1 MAIAILLLLILING
15 LFSMAE
21 IALVSARRVRLEA
34 AAARGDKGAAA
45 AVRLS
50 EEPTR
55 FLSTVQ
61 VGITLIAILSGAYA
75 EATLSKDLE
84 GVLGRYEGVRPY
96 ASAVASAM
104 VVVGV
109 TYLSVVLG
117 ELVPKRI
124 GLASAE
130 AIASWAARPM
140 GVLSRVAAPAVWVL
154 SRTTDL
160 VMRPFGRESETHAV
174 TEEDVRGMIE
184 AATETGAVAELEQRL
199 IERVFRLGDRRV
211 KSLMVPRTE
220 IEWLELDAPPE
231 LLRRKVAAASHSHF
245 PVCRGGLDRV
255 VGVVHLRDLVRRG
268 LGAAGWAAGGRV
280 DLASV
285 MRRPLFVPETAP
297 ALKLLETMQ
306 RSRTRFALVV
316 DEFGALVGLVTLGD
330 IVQAI
335 VGDVLHRGD
344 GTEAEEPSAVQRPD
358 GSWLVD
364 GSMSVDRLWELMSL
378 RERPEEVEPDVA
390 TVSGLVTWKLGHI
403 PTSGE
408 RFVLAGHT
416 IEVVD
421 MDRQRVDKVLVAKI
435 PADDGHGGEAAE

>member
-1 MAIAILLLLILING
+1 MAIAILLLLIVLNG
-15 LFSMAE
+15 VFSMAE

-45 AVRLS
+45 AVLLA

-84 GVLGRYEGVRPY
+84 AVLAGYEAVRPY
-96 ASAVASAM
+96 ASAVASAI
-104 VVVGV
+104 VVIGV
-109 TYLSVVLG
+109 TYLSVVIG

-124 GLASAE
+124 GLGSAE
-130 AIASWAARPM
+130 AIASWTARPM
-140 GVLSRVAAPAVWVL
+140 GLLSRAAAPVVWLL

-160 VMRPFGRESETHAV
+160 IMRLFGRTPEEHTV

-220 IEWLELDAPPE
+220 IEWLEIDAPPE
-231 LLRRKVAAASHSHF
+231 LLRRKIASASHSHF

-255 VGVVHLRDLVRRG
+255 VGVVHLRDMVRRG
-268 LGAAGWAAGGRV
+268 LSGPGWAAGGRV
-280 DLASV
+280 DLSAV

-297 ALKLLETMQ
+297 ALKMLETMQ

-335 VGDVLHRGD
+335 VGDVLHRGE
-344 GTEAEEPSAVQRPD
+344 GGEAEEPGAVQRPD

-364 GSMSVDRLWELMSL
+364 GSMSLDRLWELMKL
-378 RERPEEVEPDVA
+378 RERPDDVEPDVA

-408 RFVLAGHT
+408 RFELAGHT
-416 IEVVD
+416 VEVVD
-421 MDRQRVDKVLVAKI
+421 MDRQRVDKVLVAKA
-435 PADDGHGGEAAE
+435 PDGNGAQAAD